1 MSSDDQDLKQLK
13 RRATEAGLT
22 RLTDAHLAQLQ
33 RAKASIAKRKKHLTE
48 ALTVADEPS
57 HVFSLVKDA

>member
-1 MSSDDQDLKQLK
+1 MSNDNDDLADIKA
-13 RRATEAGLT
+13 RAAAAGLT

-33 RAKASIAKRKKHLTE
+33 RAAASMAKRKAHLTE
-48 ALTVADEPS
+48 PLTVADDPA